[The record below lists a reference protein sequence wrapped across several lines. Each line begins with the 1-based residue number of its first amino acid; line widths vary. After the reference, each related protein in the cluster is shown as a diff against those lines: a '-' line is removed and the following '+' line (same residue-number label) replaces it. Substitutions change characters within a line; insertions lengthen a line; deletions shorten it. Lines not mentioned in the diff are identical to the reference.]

1 MSSADEEPD
10 LYNLFKG
17 HLDDYNNI
25 NSIDSSDSI
34 KSSDSYGKSKPSNN
48 QTIDVVANAYL
59 EEIQKMNQTID
70 VVANAY
76 LEEIHKMNQINQI
89 VTNQMENS
97 NNDSEL
103 IMHQKIIEENNE
115 KIKEYT
121 DTYNKIQK
129 ITDINKI
136 REITDIYDEFLNDKV
151 KIYLYFIKFIVD
163 DYKLLTPRPRDITES
178 KKDITRA
185 KSHKSNVG
193 TKYTKSHKSNVGTK
207 NTKYTKKEKKNSGGK
222 KSKKIMKYMK
232 SKKSKS
238 KKYIKSKK

>member
-1 MSSADEEPD
+1 MSSADEED
-10 LYNLFKG
+10 LYNLFYD
-17 HLDDYNNI
+17 LDDYNNI
-25 NSIDSSDSI
+25 N
-34 KSSDSYGKSKPSNN
+34 
-48 QTIDVVANAYL
+48 
-59 EEIQKMNQTID
+59 NQTID

-121 DTYNKIQK
+121 ETYNKIRE

-136 REITDIYDEFLNDKV
+136 REITETYNEFLNDKD
-151 KIYLYFIKFIVD
+151 KIYLYFIKFIVN
-163 DYKLLTPRPRDITES
+163 DYKLLTPRNKRKDNSAKNKDNSP
-178 KKDITRA
+178 KKQ
-185 KSHKSNVG
+185 KL
-193 TKYTKSHKSNVGTK
+193 
-207 NTKYTKKEKKNSGGK
+207 GGK
-222 KSKKIMKYMK
+222 KSKKIMK

-238 KKYIKSKK
+238 KKYIKSK